1 MGAQEYGVNSDWHLS
16 VGSDLIP
23 YIWISNTT
31 TTYSSGITIKLNTW
45 NHIAAVRKNT
55 NTLNVYVN
63 GVAGTT
69 YTTTT
74 TLVGTGSNQ
83 FTLGADQNGDE
94 SNLTGYIVDARLI
107 NGTALY
113 TSNFVPSSQPLTA
126 VQNTVLLNNMTS
138 GGIIDYT
145 MMTNSETVGNA
156 SLSTTVTK
164 FGATSL
170 YFDGTGDYLR
180 TPTTQTLALGSGN
193 FTVELWVNMVSNDI
207 NQTILDQRPD
217 GSHGAYPAI
226 LFESRYIR
234 WYVSSATQIQSTSQ
248 LSFNTWYHVA
258 ICRSAGVTKM
268 FIDGVQSGS
277 SWSDSTNY
285 LIGANGQTIGS
296 STWSGGSANINGY
309 LDDVRVTKGYAYYTS
324 NFTPPSAPFPTY

>member
-1 MGAQEYGVNSDWHLS
+1 
-16 VGSDLIP
+16 
-23 YIWISNTT
+23 
-31 TTYSSGITIKLNTW
+31 
-45 NHIAAVRKNT
+45 
-55 NTLNVYVN
+55 
-63 GVAGTT
+63 
-69 YTTTT
+69 
-74 TLVGTGSNQ
+74 
-83 FTLGADQNGDE
+83 
-94 SNLTGYIVDARLI
+94 
-107 NGTALY
+107 
-113 TSNFVPSSQPLTA
+113 
-126 VQNTVLLNNMTS
+126 
-138 GGIIDYT
+138 
-145 MMTNSETVGNA
+145 
-156 SLSTTVTK
+156 LSTTVTK

-285 LIGANGQTIGS
+285 LIGANGQTIGA
-296 STWSGGSANINGY
+296 STWYGGTANINGY

-324 NFTPPSAPFPTY
+324 NFTPPTGPLPTY